1 VVNQLRVPAVED
13 AKMDPNPTLW
23 KELDDTRLMLV
34 EEQRVNAA
42 QAARLAEMTEAIKT
56 ALSYLDDWPHRS
68 PIRIRGV
75 LTAVLPDE
83 ELEPSPIMSSAKEA

>member
-1 VVNQLRVPAVED
+1 
-13 AKMDPNPTLW
+13 MDPNPTLW

-56 ALSYLDDWPHRS
+56 ALSHLDDWPHRS

-75 LTAVLPDE
+75 LTAVLPKDKPRTDGRFAFEPTDE
-83 ELEPSPIMSSAKEA
+83 ELEPFQP